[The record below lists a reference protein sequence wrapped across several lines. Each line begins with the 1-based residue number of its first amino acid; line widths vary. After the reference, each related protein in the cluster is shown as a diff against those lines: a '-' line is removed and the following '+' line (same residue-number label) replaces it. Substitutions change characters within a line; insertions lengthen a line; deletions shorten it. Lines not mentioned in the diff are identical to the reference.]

1 MKRLLTIFLSLCC
14 LSVIAQTEVKKVAIL
29 ETVDKM
35 GNVPYGVLL
44 QVRSSLTYAI
54 SSNAGYEG
62 YDRVDMAAITG
73 EQNFQRTGMVSDEQI
88 KRLGEMTGA
97 AYVLIAEAA
106 LYDDQNIIIAA
117 KILDVETGGVMSS
130 TPPAVAPKDPTK
142 MAEACNRISNILL
155 ENKTAVPTSV
165 NSSASPQPN
174 NTNATPQPTNTN
186 PLINQSEG
194 VTVNAMG
201 LPYNISTQT
210 PNYSNP
216 NKAYIHI
223 RRPFQYAGSGT
234 KHFLEVSGTNLGNFA
249 TGSCLCLVVNP
260 GYIDIKDY
268 VGNGSYK
275 KIKERNNFINMS
287 IDVEAGKKYYI
298 KLDEALNR
306 ITLESESEAN
316 KYHVQMTYEYNN

>member
-1 MKRLLTIFLSLCC
+1 MKKLLIILFSVFSLTTF
-14 LSVIAQTEVKKVAIL
+14 AQAPVKKVAIL

-130 TPPAVAPKDPTK
+130 TPPAVAPKDPMK
-142 MAEACNRISNILL
+142 MAEACNRISSILL
-155 ENKTAVPTSV
+155 GDKTSSQTSV
-165 NSSASPQPN
+165 NSISSSQQSN
-174 NTNATPQPTNTN
+174 TNTN
-186 PLINQSEG
+186 PLINQSG
-194 VTVNAMG
+194 GITTTAMG
-201 LPYNISTQT
+201 LPYNISTSA
-210 PNYSNP
+210 PNYSNS

-223 RRPFQYAGSGT
+223 RRPFQYAGSGI
-234 KHFLEVSGTNLGNFA
+234 KHFLEVLGINMGNFA
-249 TGSCLCLVVNP
+249 TNSCLCLVVNP

-268 VGNGSYK
+268 FGNGSYK
-275 KIKERNNFINMS
+275 KLKERNNFINMS
-287 IDVEAGKKYYI
+287 LDVEAGRKYYI

-316 KYHVQMTYEYNN
+316 KYHVKVTYDYNN

>member
-1 MKRLLTIFLSLCC
+1 MKKLLVFLFSVFSLTTF
-14 LSVIAQTEVKKVAIL
+14 AQAPVKKVAIL

-54 SSNAGYEG
+54 SNNAGYEG

-130 TPPAVAPKDPTK
+130 TPPAVAPKDPMK
-142 MAEACNRISNILL
+142 MSEACDRISNILL

-186 PLINQSEG
+186 PLINQSG
-194 VTVNAMG
+194 GITTTAMG
-201 LPYNISTQT
+201 LPYNISTSA
-210 PNYSNP
+210 PNYSNS

-223 RRPFQYAGSGT
+223 RRPFQYAGSGI
-234 KHFLEVSGTNLGNFA
+234 KHFLEVLGINMGNFA
-249 TGSCLCLVVNP
+249 TNSCLCLVVNP

-268 VGNGSYK
+268 FGNGSYK
-275 KIKERNNFINMS
+275 KLKERNNFINMS
-287 IDVEAGKKYYI
+287 LDVEAGRKYYI

-316 KYHVQMTYEYNN
+316 KYHVKVTYDYNN